1 MIQLE
6 HAVGHGARNT
16 RSDVRLVQ
24 HLLNRHG
31 TLRAALLKID
41 GIVGPKTMAAIR
53 GFQANVVHLHP
64 VDGRVDPG
72 GPSFTALTTPPHALA
87 NLRVTPKNAR
97 GPSPASVKS
106 SPPTWAAVTKPTL
119 PVITA
124 TPATPKQ
131 HDVIAWGAKVSPSFK
146 RKVLEMTTR
155 LQISPDFLMACM
167 AFESGE
173 TFSPAVRNA
182 AGSGATGL
190 IQFMPSTAKALHT
203 TTEALAAM
211 NAEQQLVYVE
221 RYFRPYKGRI
231 RTIEDIYMTILYP
244 KAIGQTT
251 DYVLFSGS
259 TKAYRQNK
267 GLDADGDKAVN
278 KYEAAAA
285 VRAKYHKGLR
295 AGYIG

>member
-1 MIQLE
+1 
-6 HAVGHGARNT
+6 
-16 RSDVRLVQ
+16 
-24 HLLNRHG
+24 
-31 TLRAALLKID
+31 
-41 GIVGPKTMAAIR
+41 
-53 GFQANVVHLHP
+53 
-64 VDGRVDPG
+64 
-72 GPSFTALTTPPHALA
+72 
-87 NLRVTPKNAR
+87 
-97 GPSPASVKS
+97 
-106 SPPTWAAVTKPTL
+106 
-119 PVITA
+119 
-124 TPATPKQ
+124 
-131 HDVIAWGAKVSPSFK
+131 
-146 RKVLEMTTR
+146 
-155 LQISPDFLMACM
+155 
-167 AFESGE
+167 
-173 TFSPAVRNA
+173 
-182 AGSGATGL
+182 
-190 IQFMPSTAKALHT
+190 
-203 TTEALAAM
+203 M